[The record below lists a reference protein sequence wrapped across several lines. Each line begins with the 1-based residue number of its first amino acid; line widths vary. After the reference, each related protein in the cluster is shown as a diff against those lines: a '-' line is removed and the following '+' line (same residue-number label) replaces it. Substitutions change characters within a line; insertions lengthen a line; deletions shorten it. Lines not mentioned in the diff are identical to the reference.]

1 MTQLK
6 IINKVIIFCELTN
19 QIDEKEK
26 KEKKRTLTRE
36 GRERECE
43 TEVMI

>member
-19 QIDEKEK
+19 QIDKKEK
-26 KEKKRTLTRE
+26 KEKNAL
-36 GRERECE
+36 
-43 TEVMI
+43 